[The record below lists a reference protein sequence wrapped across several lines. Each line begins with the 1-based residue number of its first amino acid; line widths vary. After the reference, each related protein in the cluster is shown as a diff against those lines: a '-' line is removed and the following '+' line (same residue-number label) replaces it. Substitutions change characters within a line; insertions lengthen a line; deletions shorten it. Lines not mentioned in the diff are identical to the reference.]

1 MTPPKKPEYVEQA
14 TCDGRHGKTKT
25 RLAILASLVLVLVA
39 APCVATGI
47 AWSAKS
53 KAEAVEVK
61 LDAQEKFL
69 NTTLSEIKLDLR
81 ELREW
86 SRNGKG
92 E

>member
-1 MTPPKKPEYVEQA
+1 MPPPKQTHVTPALCSQRRA
-14 TCDGRHGKTKT
+14 
-25 RLAILASLVLVLVA
+25 RLWAAILILMAI
-39 APCVATGI
+39 PCAATGV

-61 LDAQEKFL
+61 HDAQEKFL
-69 NTTLSEIKLDLR
+69 RDTLLDIKADLR